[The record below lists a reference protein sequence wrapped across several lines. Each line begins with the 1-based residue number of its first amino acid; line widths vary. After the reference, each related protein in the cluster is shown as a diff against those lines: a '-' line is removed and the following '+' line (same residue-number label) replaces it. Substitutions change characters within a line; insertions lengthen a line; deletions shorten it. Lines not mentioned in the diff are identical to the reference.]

1 MKETLCQ
8 CQTNRGG
15 NDHTSITMEI
25 PVNLLDQLQ
34 EAAALA
40 GTDYRALLIC
50 YAREGLINSGA
61 QLKRG
66 LFVEHVRDVLEKHG
80 VKTNA
85 IEDIFKK
92 ILY

>member
-8 CQTNRGG
+8 CQTDRGE

-25 PVNLLDQLQ
+25 PANLLDQLQ

-50 YAREGLINSGA
+50 YAREGLISSGA
-61 QLKRG
+61 QLKLG
-66 LFVEHVRDVLEKHG
+66 QFTEHVRAVLEKHG
-80 VKTNA
+80 IQANA
-85 IEDIFKK
+85 IEEISKK

>member
-8 CQTNRGG
+8 CQTNQGEK
-15 NDHTSITMEI
+15 DHTTITMEI
-25 PVNLLDQLQ
+25 PANLLGQLQ

-66 LFVEHVRDVLEKHG
+66 QFVEHVRDVLEKHG
-80 VKTNA
+80 IKANA
-85 IEDIFKK
+85 IEEIFKK

>member
-8 CQTNRGG
+8 CQSNRGE
-15 NDHTSITMEI
+15 NDHTSITLEI
-25 PVNLLDQLQ
+25 PANLLGQLQ

-66 LFVEHVRDVLEKHG
+66 LFVEHVRDVLKKHG
-80 VKTNA
+80 VQINA
-85 IEDIFKK
+85 IEEIFKK